1 MAKILAVVEQRD
13 GALRKVSNEVVGAA
27 RTIADAVGAEVH
39 AVLLGP
45 PGVAGGAGELGRWGA
60 DKVLVVEND
69 ALAQYSPDVAAATVA
84 AQAEGDTYAIVF
96 AASAQGRDLAPR
108 VAAKLDVPLAADVTA
123 IDAIYG
129 ELQVTRPVYSGRAF
143 ATLAFTGGPRVLSIR
158 PNVFRPA
165 ENAKAGAVET
175 ITPALDPSQARVKV
189 REVKA
194 ASGDRPDVGEAAIVV
209 SGGRGMKGPESWNLL
224 EELRDALGPQAAL
237 GASRAVVDAGW
248 RPHAEQVG
256 QTGKTVSPQLYI
268 AVGISGA
275 MQHLAGMRS
284 ARTIVAINKDPDAPI
299 FKVADYGIVGD
310 AHEILPKLTE
320 AIRSM

>member
-123 IDAIYG
+123 IDASNG